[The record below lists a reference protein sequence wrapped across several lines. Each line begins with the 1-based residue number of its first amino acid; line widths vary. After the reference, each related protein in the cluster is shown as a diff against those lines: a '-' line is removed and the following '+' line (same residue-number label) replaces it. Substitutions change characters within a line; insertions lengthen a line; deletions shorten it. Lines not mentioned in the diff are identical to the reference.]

1 MAWAYP
7 RRNYLT
13 QTFGM
18 YIYSNNAYIILY
30 INIYILS
37 CRWMTQD
44 ELDSFDYKN
53 PPVDGSTGWSFEVNL
68 HYPKELH
75 GKTAHQTFPLAAE
88 TRTLTK
94 DDLSETSKRI
104 FCQLKKIDE
113 NKNFAYSREKLIS
126 SFHDREKYIT
136 SHHNLKFF
144 LDNGLVMKGP
154 AVRGITYTEKSIF
167 KPHIDRCSTL
177 RANAS
182 SKFMQR
188 VLKLMS
194 NVRILVYIHS
204 CFPRSNIYTFLF
216 VLHFQSIYG
225 KCLEDSTK
233 YIDTK
238 IISTAKRMRRLV
250 QNPNLQ
256 SFHIL
261 GPKCVIVHLTR
272 STAVL
277 DRCYSQGFAVLEA
290 SKLHMLRTYYEDVI
304 PYLGE
309 DTELLMTDTDSWC
322 LRVRGKSQHDVLSR
336 IKHIMDFS
344 NYHPKHKL
352 YDSSRK
358 SVPGYFKVI
367 YFSINVIICLLFF
380 ILDMISG

>member
-1 MAWAYP
+1 
-7 RRNYLT
+7 
-13 QTFGM
+13 
-18 YIYSNNAYIILY
+18 
-30 INIYILS
+30 
-37 CRWMTQD
+37 MTQD

-113 NKNFAYSREKLIS
+113 NKKFAYSREKLIS

-216 VLHFQSIYG
+216 VFTFSVNLWKMFGRQYEIYRHQNH
-225 KCLEDSTK
+225 
-233 YIDTK
+233 IDCKKNAKTGSK
-238 IISTAKRMRRLV
+238 SKPTIISHPRTKMCDC
-250 QNPNLQ
+250 
-256 SFHIL
+256 SSHT
-261 GPKCVIVHLTR
+261 KHR
-272 STAVL
+272 ST
-277 DRCYSQGFAVLEA
+277 
-290 SKLHMLRTYYEDVI
+290 
-304 PYLGE
+304 
-309 DTELLMTDTDSWC
+309 
-322 LRVRGKSQHDVLSR
+322 
-336 IKHIMDFS
+336 
-344 NYHPKHKL
+344 
-352 YDSSRK
+352 
-358 SVPGYFKVI
+358 
-367 YFSINVIICLLFF
+367 
-380 ILDMISG
+380 